1 LIWQANHRIGIGKRI
16 LLFFLIMV
24 TVSGLALAELIVRE
38 EEYPVDRDGWYS
50 SLEEVAVYLAKYGRL
65 PKNFITKKEAQAL
78 GWVSR
83 WGNLWDVAEGCS
95 IGGDRY
101 GNYEGQLPDA
111 YGRKWTECD
120 IEYEGGHRGG
130 SRIVFSNDGLLY
142 YTLDHYNTF
151 DDILVIL
158 SQKNSG
164 EAKENKEK
172 KASGNTDSTLQTS
185 KKPEKGKSY
194 TDWENVSAYLLQ
206 YGELPVNYISLE
218 DAKSLGFSNK
228 RDNMGEV
235 APEFTI
241 GGGIFRN
248 REGLL
253 PAARDRVWFECDVDT
268 VNGKRGNHRLVY
280 SSDGLIYLTKDKYK
294 TFVQVEG
301 AKK

>member
-1 LIWQANHRIGIGKRI
+1 MIWQANHRIGIGKRI

-158 SQKNSG
+158 SQKNREKPKKTKKRRLPETQTAPYRRPKSR
-164 EAKENKEK
+164 KKEK
-172 KASGNTDSTLQTS
+172 AIPT
-185 KKPEKGKSY
+185 GKMCQRIFCS
-194 TDWENVSAYLLQ
+194 
-206 YGELPVNYISLE
+206 
-218 DAKSLGFSNK
+218 
-228 RDNMGEV
+228 MGSC
-235 APEFTI
+235 
-241 GGGIFRN
+241 R
-248 REGLL
+248 
-253 PAARDRVWFECDVDT
+253 
-268 VNGKRGNHRLVY
+268 
-280 SSDGLIYLTKDKYK
+280 
-294 TFVQVEG
+294 
-301 AKK
+301 